1 MPRMSWTHGSR
12 MSPTARMALS
22 ALLGLCLLPGP
33 AAAQDRVAPEA
44 AFKDSVHAAAGLE
57 CASCHKGQTAGAYAA
72 IPRGSIATTCAS
84 CHSDAAYM
92 RKFDPQVRVDQYSQY
107 LTSAHGRGM
116 QKGETRVATC
126 SDCHSSHAV
135 VRVRDSR
142 SPVAPLNAARTC
154 AQCHGDP
161 ERMKPFGHDA
171 KVFTDWSSSVHA
183 NALLKRGDTS
193 APTCNTCHGSHGATP
208 PGVTEV
214 ANVCAQCHVREAE
227 NFSAGPKKAI
237 FDGMG
242 QAECLV
248 CHGNH
253 AIQPPTHAMIGVN
266 EGAVCT
272 TCHDA
277 SSNGA
282 ATIKKFRD
290 GLEGLTGAMTSA
302 EAVVARA
309 EHAGMLVEDGHLAL
323 REATEQF
330 VQSRVAMHTFKDDPF
345 AEIAG
350 KGLAAAE
357 RAERAGYDAL
367 EELQNRRRGLAI
379 ATLLIVGFLITLWI
393 KIRRLPPPVS
403 ES

>member
-1 MPRMSWTHGSR
+1 MPQMVLRV
-12 MSPTARMALS
+12 
-22 ALLGLCLLPGP
+22 LLGVGLLPGI

-57 CASCHKGQTAGAYAA
+57 CVSCHKGQPTGAYSA

-107 LTSAHGRGM
+107 LTSAHGRSM
-116 QKGETRVATC
+116 LKGETRVATC

-135 VRVRDSR
+135 VRVRDAR

-154 AQCHGDP
+154 AQCHGDAA
-161 ERMKPFGHDA
+161 RMKPFGKA
-171 KVFTDWSSSVHA
+171 ATVFTDWSSSVHA

-227 NFSAGPKKAI
+227 NFKAGPKKAI

-253 AIQPPTHAMIGVN
+253 AIRPPTHEMIGITQ
-266 EGAVCT
+266 GAVCAD
-272 TCHDA
+272 CHDA
-277 SSNGA
+277 ASNGA

-290 GLEGLTGAMTSA
+290 GLEGLTATINA
-302 EAVVARA
+302 ARQVVERA
-309 EHAGMLVEDGHLAL
+309 EHAGMLVEDGHVAL

-330 VQSRVAMHTFKDDPF
+330 VQARVAIHTFRDEPF
-345 AEIAG
+345 VETAG
-350 KGLAAAE
+350 TGLAAAQ
-357 RAERAGYDAL
+357 RAERAGHDAL
-367 EELQNRRRGLAI
+367 EELQKRRRGLAV
-379 ATLLIVGFLITLWI
+379 ATLLIVGFLLTLWI
-393 KIRRLPPPVS
+393 KIRRLPPPVP